1 MTPSKLS
8 QRVVGEKLEW
18 INKMLE
24 GMNSLP
30 LKSYEEFVSDSR
42 NIWAAE
48 SCLRRSLEAL
58 FDMGRHILSKCFGRG
73 VAEYKEVAIELE
85 KNAVL
90 SEAQAN
96 LFRILAGYRN
106 RLVHFYEGV
115 TEAELYS
122 ACTDNLGDIVTIRDA
137 YLDWIKKH
145 PDMIEEQ
152 L

>member
-1 MTPSKLS
+1 MTPGKLS
-8 QRVVGEKLEW
+8 QRVVGDKLEW

-24 GMNSLP
+24 GINSLP

-48 SCLRRSLEAL
+48 SCLRRALEAL

-73 VAEYKEVAIELE
+73 VSEYKEIASELE
-85 KNAVL
+85 KHEVL
-90 SEAQAN
+90 SEAEAN

-106 RLVHFYEGV
+106 RLVHFYHDV
-115 TEAELYS
+115 TEVELYR
-122 ACTDNLGDIVTIRDA
+122 ACKDNVGDIVTTRDV
-137 YLDWIKKH
+137 YLDWMERNPH
-145 PDMIEEQ
+145 MIEEQ